1 MKRVAPYLLFLF
13 FFTLVC
19 DQLYIEVGP
28 FRLKLSHLTGVA
40 VFLLFAAHYKEW
52 LLPKRYTLPAL
63 GLFFS
68 ILISALGSVCVVKS
82 ATYSLVWVFT
92 FVVYFLFPFN
102 LMHWFEPRLLIRL
115 FLAAYCTLGLYALS
129 QVLFSF
135 MGIQLPFSV
144 QTLIYVRGS
153 AFAQEPSFYALYAI
167 PLVTFLNARTLLQ
180 STSLKEKGVMI
191 ASNLFLLASTSTTAI
206 LGYLL
211 FPIILLCIHPR
222 LGKKGFTLLALPFSM
237 LLVLYPFLAGFFKAS
252 FFKFVTIGLDIDS
265 FEVRW
270 AGILHAIEVFF
281 TFPFLGSGL
290 GSAGSYLYGQIYS
303 PAYSGQL
310 EGIDPLVLEHFDPTN
325 VFTEILA
332 CLGIVGMICILSLLF
347 PLFKAAFRSL
357 DKPPIV
363 CLLVA
368 LLVMLV
374 TLQVNQGLFRS
385 YIWVVLGLASGYL
398 CRPHVQEPV
407 CACYSQ

>member
-19 DQLYIEVGP
+19 DQLYIEVGS
-28 FRLKLSHLTGVA
+28 FRLKLSHITGLA

-52 LLPKRYTLPAL
+52 LFPKRYALPAL
-63 GLFFS
+63 GLFLS
-68 ILISALGSVCVVKS
+68 ILLSAVGSVCVVKS
-82 ATYSLVWVFT
+82 ATYSLVWIFT
-92 FVVYFLFPFN
+92 FLVYFLFPFN
-102 LMHWFEPRLLIRL
+102 LMRWFDPRLLIHL
-115 FLAAYCTLGLYALS
+115 FVAAYCALGLYALS
-129 QVLFSF
+129 QVLFSL

-153 AFAQEPSFYALYAI
+153 AFAQEPSFYALYAL
-167 PLVTFLNARTLLQ
+167 PLVTFLNVRFLLQ
-180 STSLKEKGVMI
+180 STSLKEKGVMV
-191 ASNLFLLASTSTTAI
+191 ASNLFLLASTSTTAL

-211 FPIILLCIHPR
+211 FPIVLLCVHPR
-222 LGKKGFTLLALPFSM
+222 LGKKGFAILCLPFSI
-237 LLVLYPFLAGFFKAS
+237 LLALYPFLADFFKAS

-270 AGILHAIEVFF
+270 SGILHAIEVFR

-290 GSAGSYLYGQIYS
+290 GSAGSYIYGQTYA

-332 CLGIVGMICILSLLF
+332 CLGIVGMTCIFSLLF
-347 PLFKAAFRSL
+347 PLFRGAFRAL
-357 DKPPIV
+357 KQLPGKTPIV
-363 CLLVA
+363 CLLTA
-368 LLVMLV
+368 LLVMLA

-385 YIWVVLGLASGYL
+385 YIWVCLGLASGYISRL
-398 CRPHVQEPV
+398 RR
-407 CACYSQ
+407 A